1 MLLVNIA
8 AGAISQSLIALCN
21 TQWMVY
27 EPSSPDRPFSHGHIC
42 HLDSLQGCWETHLG
56 AELCG
61 KLHLKLTKL

>member
-27 EPSSPDRPFSHGHIC
+27 EPSSP
-42 HLDSLQGCWETHLG
+42 LG
-56 AELCG
+56 AELYG
-61 KLHLKLTKL
+61 KLHLRLTKL